1 MIFFEYID
9 KFKKKVSI
17 NLFIISFVILIHV
30 LSIKSV
36 LAQTTTLTRNPYL
49 QLSTEHSI
57 VIRWRTEESLESRV
71 RYWEAGGS
79 TKTTVTNSSSLF
91 IQGEL
96 SINPDSFVPGNESA
110 DISSRR
116 IERTE
121 ASFVWQPPRWAI
133 EGEHGPDQRTV
144 DSAGND
150 ITEIVQEIISQPG
163 WNAGVVGDND
173 MVFIVSGSGERVAVS
188 FNGKDAGGSPP
199 LFPPLLHIEY
209 TLGGIPQPDINV
221 QVAASQDDAEE
232 YVVTRD
238 VNITSSDLEL
248 GADTR
253 STSTDS
259 QLVGIKFKNVGLPP
273 LSSNVEITKAY
284 IEFTVDETNNEF
296 TEHEIV
302 ITNLGPDTKYFYE
315 ILDES
320 DNIIVGGEP
329 DYYFNTNPVRG
340 TANNTRIWV
349 LGDSGAG
356 GMEFPGSFAFNR
368 NAGNKAREVKTGFYN
383 WNSGSDHVDLM
394 LMLGD
399 NAYQNGLGGEYEHG
413 VFKLFEDSLRNSVL
427 WPVVGNHEFGLESIT
442 FTNSV
447 LQTGIHYNNFTLPRA
462 GEAGG
467 SLSGSE
473 AYYSF
478 DYGNAH
484 FICLE
489 SLVSDP
495 SFVDSMKSWLMSDLS
510 TTINDGQKW
519 IIAIWHHPPYS
530 KGTHNTD
537 NVSREPESTLIREEI
552 LPILETH
559 GVDLVLIGHSHAFE
573 RAMFIHGHYDVSST
587 FDKSKMTIDTG
598 DGDETGTDGAYIKSG
613 LEGTVYAVTGSASV
627 LGSFRSFSFVEGD
640 PATFHPVMVESLQK
654 FGSVV
659 LDISTDGKRIDT
671 YFISTLGNELDH
683 FVLKKPDIFFTAY
696 NDLSCSGSCNCSPG
710 EKITYYTTEQGSGTP
725 PCGSSGFLRDYNS
738 GNVTTV
744 NLSVSGGNWF
754 NATTIQGALS
764 DLGTDAYRIFN
775 GKLDTTGVISYG
787 GDIELEFSGM
797 NSARRYEIVVF
808 GNRGIPAYTDRLSKI
823 KIEGALGFKN
833 KSTFGSDFTD
843 ANDPETN
850 IVNGFNTRDGYVA
863 RFTDID
869 PGGDGNIKIII
880 SDGGSVSSP
889 RNYVNALMVKEMD
902 M

>member
-1 MIFFEYID
+1 MIFFEYRD

-17 NLFIISFVILIHV
+17 NLFIISFAILIHV

-36 LAQTTTLTRNPYL
+36 LSQTTTLTRNPYL
-49 QLSTEHSI
+49 QLSTENSI
-57 VIRWRTEESLESRV
+57 VIRWRTEDSLESRV
-71 RYWEAGGS
+71 RYWEAGSS
-79 TKTTVTNSSSLF
+79 TKTTVTNSASLF

-96 SINPDSFVPGNESA
+96 SSNPDSFVPGTGSA
-110 DISSRR
+110 DISSRL
-116 IERTE
+116 IDRTE
-121 ASFVWQPPRWAI
+121 ASLVWDPPQWTTI
-133 EGEHGPDQRTV
+133 GEHGPDQRTV
-144 DSAGND
+144 DSAGKD
-150 ITEIVQEIISQPG
+150 ISEIVQEIISQPG
-163 WNAGVVGDND
+163 WNAGND
-173 MVFIVSGSGERVAVS
+173 MVFIISGSGERVAES
-188 FNGKDAGGSPP
+188 FNGGGLSAS
-199 LFPPLLHIEY
+199 PLLHIEY
-209 TLGGIPQPDINV
+209 TLNGIAQSDINV

-253 STSTDS
+253 STSTAS
-259 QLVGIKFKNVGLPP
+259 QFVGIKFKNVGLPQ
-273 LSSNVEITKAY
+273 LLSNVEITKAY

-302 ITNLGPDTKYFYE
+302 ITNLGPETKYFYE

-329 DYYFNTNPVRG
+329 DYYFMTNPVRG

-356 GMEFPGSFAFNR
+356 GREFPGSFGFNP

-383 WNSGSDHVDLM
+383 WNDGSDHVDIM

-399 NAYQNGLGGEYEHG
+399 NAYLNGLEGEHEHG
-413 VFKLFEDSLRNSVL
+413 VFKMYQESLRNSVL
-427 WPVVGNHEFGLESIT
+427 WPVVGNHEFDLEIIT

-447 LQTGIHYNNFTLPRA
+447 LQTGAHYSNFTLPKA

-467 SLSGSE
+467 SPSGSE

-489 SLVSDP
+489 SVESDS

-510 TTINDGQKW
+510 TTISDGQKW
-519 IIAIWHHPPYS
+519 IIAFWHHPPYS
-530 KGTHNTD
+530 KGTHDTD
-537 NVSREPESTLIREEI
+537 NVSREPESKFIREEI

-573 RAMFIHGHYDVSST
+573 RAMFIHGHYDVSNT
-587 FDKSKMTIDTG
+587 FDKSKMAIDTG

-613 LEGTVYAVTGSASV
+613 SEGTVYTVAGSASV

-640 PATFHPVMVESLQK
+640 PTTFHPVMVESLQK

-725 PCGSSGFLRDYNS
+725 PCGSSGLLRDFNS
-738 GNVTTV
+738 GNVTPV
-744 NLSVSGGNWF
+744 NLTVSGGNWF
-754 NATTIQGALS
+754 NAATTQGGLS
-764 DLGTDAYRIFN
+764 DPGTDAYRIFN
-775 GKLDTTGVISYG
+775 GKLDATGLISYG
-787 GDIELEFSGM
+787 SDIELAFSGM

-808 GNRGIPAYTDRLSKI
+808 GNRGVPSYTDRLSKI

-850 IVNGFNTRDGYVA
+850 MVNGFNTQDGYVA

-869 PGGDGNIKIII
+869 PGGDGNINIII
-880 SDGGSVSSP
+880 SDGGSASP
-889 RNYVNALMVKEMD
+889 SRNYVNALMLKEMG